1 VHGVNIVDRDTGV
14 NTFSYTGEILDG
26 LETALSRDRL
36 STYLDAAGGDRER
49 AIRLHA
55 WNTALCA
62 AFYGPLQG
70 LEVALRNA
78 MHRRLIQRYGPTWY
92 DNPDLG
98 LDRGAVSRIRD
109 TRSELARG
117 SHEEAPPRIVAM
129 LSFGFWVSLL
139 GPGGRIE
146 AGSKANYEMTLWRPA
161 LRGVFAH
168 RATLTRRQAH
178 RPLDALRILRNR
190 IAHHEPVF
198 TRDLTEDHKRI
209 LDVTGWSSPTTR
221 TWIEHHSRVSAVLEA
236 SWDASGIRF

>member
-1 VHGVNIVDRDTGV
+1 MDRNPGVK
-14 NTFSYTGEILDG
+14 TFSYTDEILDG
-26 LETALSRDRL
+26 LETALSHDRL
-36 STYLDAAGGDRER
+36 STYLEAAGGDRER

-70 LEVALRNA
+70 LEVALRNG
-78 MHRRLIQRYGPTWY
+78 MHRRLAERYGPAWY
-92 DNPDLG
+92 DNPNMG
-98 LDRGAVSRIRD
+98 LDRGAVGRIVGA
-109 TRSELARG
+109 RSELARDG
-117 SHEEAPPRIVAM
+117 HEEAPPRIVAM

-146 AGSKANYEMTLWRPA
+146 TGRKANYEMTLWRPA

-198 TRDLTEDHKRI
+198 TRDLTEDHERI
-209 LDVTGWSSPTTR
+209 LDVTDWISPATR
-221 TWIEHHSRVSAVLEA
+221 TWIKHHSRVSAVLEA
-236 SWDASGIRF
+236 SWDTGDIRF